1 MKLIASAIT
10 TMTRPGNVT
19 SHHFSKPSPWPSSIS
34 VPSDGFGGWIPKPRK
49 DSAASIRI
57 AAAMISV
64 VLTMIGPSAFGSM

>member
-1 MKLIASAIT
+1 MGA
-10 TMTRPGNVT
+10 
-19 SHHFSKPSPWPSSIS
+19 
-34 VPSDGFGGWIPKPRK
+34 GGWIPKPRK